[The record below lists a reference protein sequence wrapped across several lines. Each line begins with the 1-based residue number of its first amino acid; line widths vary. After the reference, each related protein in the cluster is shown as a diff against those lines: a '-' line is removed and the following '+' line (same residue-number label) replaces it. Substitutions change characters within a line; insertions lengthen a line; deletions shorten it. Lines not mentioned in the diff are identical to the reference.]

1 MTTTGSDLALG
12 ALFPQY
18 VFGTDAAE
26 ISGYARAIEEL
37 GYDHLIAYDHVL
49 GVDASRW
56 SEAVAGFGRPPYTA
70 EDRFTEIL
78 ALYAYLSAWTSRMT
92 LATSVLVL
100 PQRQTALVAKQAAAI
115 NVFSGGRLRLSVGV
129 GWNEFE
135 YQGMGQPFGRNGAML
150 EEQISVL
157 RRLWSEPLV
166 DFTSERHQLVR
177 TGINPLPPHPIPI
190 WMGTNNGD
198 RALKRV
204 ARCADGWMALLLP
217 DQDLAEAVG
226 RLRAHLEAADRDPAA
241 FPIEARI
248 MVPEA
253 GPGPWLD
260 QIDAMRALGVSHLVV
275 FAVDRS
281 KPSGW
286 WLDYYGTLAGLL
298 R

>member
-1 MTTTGSDLALG
+1 M
-12 ALFPQY
+12 
-18 VFGTDAAE
+18 
-26 ISGYARAIEEL
+26 
-37 GYDHLIAYDHVL
+37 L

-56 SEAVAGFGRPPYTA
+56 SESAAGFGRPPHTA

-100 PQRQTALVAKQAAAI
+100 SQRQTALVAKQAAAI
-115 NVFSGGRLRLSVGV
+115 NIFSGGRLGLSVGV

-135 YQGMGQPFGRNGAML
+135 YQGMGQPFRRNGAML
-150 EEQISVL
+150 EEQIAVL

-166 DFTSERHQLVR
+166 DFTGERHTLSR
-177 TGINPLPPHPIPI
+177 TGINPPPPHPMPI
-190 WMGTNNGD
+190 WMGTNNGEG
-198 RALKRV
+198 ALRRV
-204 ARCADGWMALLLP
+204 ARCADGWMALLLA

-226 RLRAHLEAADRDPAA
+226 RLRGHLEAAGRDPAT

-248 MVPEA
+248 MVPQAE
-253 GPGPWLD
+253 PGPWLD
-260 QIDAMRALGVSHLVV
+260 QVQGLRELGVSHLVV

-281 KPSGW
+281 KASGW
-286 WLDYYGTLAGLL
+286 WIDYYTTLADLL